1 MRQFSKGSNNP
12 LRRKRTQEGGAQGLI
27 SLPQPAPASP
37 EGARCSCRSTGC
49 GGDSPLES
57 QGPCLQLCRPRQH
70 SKNLDVLPE
79 KNREKGH
86 DNNFKCVGAAGEEKR
101 GSVPVPRLSRA
112 RHRGLPAAGR
122 LGITRAI
129 DEERERERERQRRDR
144 PAGWARVSLSCRQK
158 CARAR
163 TARGG
168 LVLPRGRRWTGQ
180 PRCGQTDRQQRSAGA
195 HGRLSPQRGS
205 YVSTG
210 QEHTGVTPR
219 QIHSTVLRR
228 GTMVSTAARWLQPVC
243 WGTSAAGTLRSC
255 RSSIRVLRGKRGDEE
270 EELGSIRLMGSVG

>member
-1 MRQFSKGSNNP
+1 M
-12 LRRKRTQEGGAQGLI
+12 I

-70 SKNLDVLPE
+70 SKNLGVLPE

-112 RHRGLPAAGR
+112 GHRGLPAAGR
-122 LGITRAI
+122 SGITRAI
-129 DEERERERERQRRDR
+129 DEERERERQRRDR
-144 PAGWARVSLSCRQK
+144 PAGWARVSLSRRQK
-158 CARAR
+158 RARAR

-180 PRCGQTDRQQRSAGA
+180 PRCGQTDRQTAEICRGTRAAQPPAGQLREHGAGA
-195 HGRLSPQRGS
+195 HRGDTASDPQHSPPTWDDG
-205 YVSTG
+205 
-210 QEHTGVTPR
+210 EH
-219 QIHSTVLRR
+219 SSALA
-228 GTMVSTAARWLQPVC
+228 AARLLGHLC
-243 WGTSAAGTLRSC
+243 C
-255 RSSIRVLRGKRGDEE
+255 RDIT
-270 EELGSIRLMGSVG
+270 